1 MSILH
6 DNGTGRFAYDNRV
19 ISIVAVL
26 HCPTTVSKTEIIDDF
41 LFSALPLLYKRDN
54 FSINSSFPPRK
65 LISILMLSHFKYDY
79 GGVLISFVNLF
90 LGQADSYLR
99 RFITCSH
106 LYIYIYIYIY
116 IRPAILFACLRCI
129 FYLLYTHRLHL

>member
-6 DNGTGRFAYDNRV
+6 DNRTGRFAYDNRV

-26 HCPTTVSKTEIIDDF
+26 YCPTTVSKTEIIDDF

-54 FSINSSFPPRK
+54 FSIKSSFPPRK

-79 GGVLISFVNLF
+79 GGILISFVNFF
-90 LGQADSYLR
+90 LGQADNYLR
-99 RFITCSH
+99 RFITRSH
-106 LYIYIYIYIY
+106 LYIYI
-116 IRPAILFACLRCI
+116 RLAILFACLRCI